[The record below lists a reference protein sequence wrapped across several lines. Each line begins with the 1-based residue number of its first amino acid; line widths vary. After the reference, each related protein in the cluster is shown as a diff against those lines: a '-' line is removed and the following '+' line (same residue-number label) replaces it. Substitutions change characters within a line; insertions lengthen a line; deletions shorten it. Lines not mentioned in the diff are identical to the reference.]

1 MEGLMD
7 FGPWIILFSVL
18 VYGFVHSLL
27 ATLAAK
33 ARARQW
39 FGPGA
44 ERWYRLAYNTF
55 GILTFLPV
63 LALVA
68 ELSSERLYIIPAP
81 WSYVA
86 LAGQLLALLA
96 LVIGFLQT
104 GIWSFLGFEQM
115 LNPSPNPTSQ
125 MVTGGLYRWV
135 RHPLYTAGLA
145 FIWLTPIMTSNLLAL
160 NIGLTLYLI
169 LGAIYEERKLVREF
183 GERYTRYQ
191 ERVPMLI
198 PRLNKI
204 PPTEITD
211 E

>member
-1 MEGLMD
+1 MEGIMD
-7 FGPWIILFSVL
+7 FGPWIILLSML

-44 ERWYRLAYNTF
+44 DRWYRLAYNTF

-81 WSYVA
+81 WSYVT

>member
-1 MEGLMD
+1 
-7 FGPWIILFSVL
+7 
-18 VYGFVHSLL
+18 
-27 ATLAAK
+27 
-33 ARARQW
+33 
-39 FGPGA
+39 
-44 ERWYRLAYNTF
+44 
-55 GILTFLPV
+55 
-63 LALVA
+63 
-68 ELSSERLYIIPAP
+68 
-81 WSYVA
+81 
-86 LAGQLLALLA
+86 
-96 LVIGFLQT
+96 
-104 GIWSFLGFEQM
+104 
-115 LNPSPNPTSQ
+115 

-198 PRLNKI
+198 PRLIKI